1 MATPSDG
8 GGQTFSNRNITSY
21 FTLNS
26 TSICPCYSPRPSS
39 PCVLGGRPLFQPN
52 SDGFLPAVQDQ
63 QQAPQYWKHPTAD
76 QVPPHGASSDKR
88 LWSRSA
94 GLGKTTPTSFSDQ
107 HQLPPG
113 CCLCSNSSHS
123 PSQQS
128 TAQSCE
134 MSTSNKMLL
143 LIFMTL

>member
-26 TSICPCYSPRPSS
+26 TSICPSHSPRPSS

-63 QQAPQYWKHPTAD
+63 QQAAQYWKHPTAD

-88 LWSRSA
+88 LWSRSV
-94 GLGKTTPTSFSDQ
+94 GLGKTFSDQ

-113 CCLCSNSSHS
+113 CCSSSS
-123 PSQQS
+123 PSPAQQS
-128 TAQSCE
+128 TAQGCE
-134 MSTSNKMLL
+134 MSTLNKMLL
-143 LIFMTL
+143 LENNFDDSVK